1 MFANGGYRV
10 NPYLI
15 AEVTDQRGKVVA
27 HAQPLVAAQSAPH
40 AIEPRNAYVMNSL
53 LQSVAQRGTGAKTN
67 VLKRTDIG
75 GKTGTTN
82 DSRDAWFAG
91 YQHTLT
97 AIAWI
102 GYDNPRSLGDKET
115 GGGLALP
122 VWVEYMGRALK
133 GVPEYKMPRPTG
145 VAHTRLGAVLR
156 RVHAGQRLR
165 LDGRRQ
171 SGGAATPRASAGAA
185 APEQVGEQEKQ
196 DIMNLFRGH

>member
-1 MFANGGYRV
+1 MHGGFFFQPVALCLEV
-10 NPYLI
+10 NRL
-15 AEVTDQRGKVVA
+15 A
-27 HAQPLVAAQSAPH
+27 
-40 AIEPRNAYVMNSL
+40 SL

-67 VLKRTDIG
+67 VLKRTDLG

-102 GYDNPRSLGDKET
+102 GYDNPHSLGDKET

-122 VWVEYMGRALK
+122 VWIDYMSRALK
-133 GVPEYKMPRPTG
+133 GVPEYKMPMPDG
-145 VAHTRLGAVLR
+145 VTELGSELYFDDFTPGHGFVATVGISQ
-156 RVHAGQRLR
+156 AA
-165 LDGRRQ
+165 LDADA
-171 SGGAATPRASAGAA
+171 SGASAA

>member
-1 MFANGGYRV
+1 MLFRS
-10 NPYLI
+10 
-15 AEVTDQRGKVVA
+15 
-27 HAQPLVAAQSAPH
+27 LVAGQSAPH
-40 AIEPRNAYVMNSL
+40 AIDARNAYVMNSL
-53 LQSVAQRGTGAKTN
+53 LQSVAQRGTGAKSN
-67 VLKRTDIG
+67 VLKRTDLA

-122 VWVEYMGRALK
+122 VWIDYMAKALK
-133 GVPEYKMPRPTG
+133 GVPEYKMPMPDG
-145 VAHTRLGAVLR
+145 VVTLGDELYFNDFTPGNGFVATVG
-156 RVHAGQRLR
+156 VSQAD
-165 LDGRRQ
+165 LDAN
-171 SGGAATPRASAGAA
+171 SSDAASGAA